1 MSTEPWCEL
10 MRAISATV
18 AGTRDEVSQAVS
30 LLARVRCWIDA
41 EEMRLAGMMAELSPM
56 PERDL
61 AEAARSTVHA
71 AERALERAAL
81 ATKVPALAEALVAGR
96 VTGEHL
102 DAVVRELRRVEPEH
116 RDEFLAGVAD
126 LAAGRS
132 PDELVGE
139 LRRRARR
146 LAIDDGGDRLTW
158 QQSQVRLSSSLHR
171 DSGLTRW
178 TMFTDPVNTVVLD
191 RLISAQVE
199 AMFHSSVPEGCP
211 TDPLAKQQFLRAHA
225 LLALAQG
232 KGAGMGRPEVIVV
245 VDTTV
250 ADADGGP
257 VIDWGLPVEIPRRVL
272 ESLMGRADV
281 HAVVVR
287 NGVVL
292 HAPGTLDL
300 GRSTRIA
307 NRAQRRAL
315 RALYAR
321 CAVPGCRVRFDQCA
335 VHHVRWWRHG
345 GSTDLENLLPL
356 CSRHHHAAHEG
367 GWQLA
372 LQPDRTLTITL
383 PDGRV
388 MTTGPPTRRAA

>member
-1 MSTEPWCEL
+1 
-10 MRAISATV
+10 
-18 AGTRDEVSQAVS
+18 
-30 LLARVRCWIDA
+30 
-41 EEMRLAGMMAELSPM
+41 
-56 PERDL
+56 
-61 AEAARSTVHA
+61 
-71 AERALERAAL
+71 
-81 ATKVPALAEALVAGR
+81 
-96 VTGEHL
+96 
-102 DAVVRELRRVEPEH
+102 
-116 RDEFLAGVAD
+116 
-126 LAAGRS
+126 
-132 PDELVGE
+132 
-139 LRRRARR
+139 
-146 LAIDDGGDRLTW
+146 
-158 QQSQVRLSSSLHR
+158 
-171 DSGLTRW
+171 
-178 TMFTDPVNTVVLD
+178 
-191 RLISAQVE
+191 
-199 AMFHSSVPEGCP
+199 
-211 TDPLAKQQFLRAHA
+211 
-225 LLALAQG
+225 LLALARG